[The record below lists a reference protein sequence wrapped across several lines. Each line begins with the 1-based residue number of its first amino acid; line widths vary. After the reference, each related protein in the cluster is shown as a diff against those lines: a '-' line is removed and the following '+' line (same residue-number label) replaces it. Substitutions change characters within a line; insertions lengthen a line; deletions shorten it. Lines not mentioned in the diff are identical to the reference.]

1 MIKSAV
7 SYSRELKIVCLPI
20 KNIFFEFYSNKDYS
34 YFSNWINNKFDVK
47 FVVHLFLSRFEIFI
61 PLHIFRIFPSFSI
74 YSWTTKER
82 VQNRFKIEEKAHSW
96 FYNIKYWIF
105 YSPIHLSLNITVRPI
120 LFIYHYLYL
129 FYLSCSVLM
138 LI

>member
-47 FVVHLFLSRFEIFI
+47 FVVHLFFSRFEIFI
-61 PLHIFRIFPSFSI
+61 LLHIFWIFRSFSI
-74 YSWTTKER
+74 YSWTTKNW
-82 VQNRFKIEEKAHSW
+82 VQNRLKIEEEVHSW

-120 LFIYHYLYL
+120 LLTYHNLYL
-129 FYLSCSVLM
+129 FYLSCLVLV